1 MTIKRTLKLIHLTGT
16 FFFLASIAFILV
28 LALRQR
34 DVSWWVIFSL
44 TGHTAFMGLLLLC
57 IYLFA
62 MFRGVSGSPEPK
74 EHPLT
79 SSVYYMSLYV
89 CSPYLGLAAGLI
101 AMAGVGSP
109 TKFFLGVS
117 LGTFCATFIGW
128 VILDPLVGLLESL
141 LPASRSNRAIRHAKI
156 LIQKKNADAARKL
169 VLKQVLKAEE
179 ISRKRWEEELTVHAE
194 KLASLVVGNSANDDA
209 EAVAAS
215 IGIKAWSMGGL
226 TCMKFLHEM
235 ALDICR
241 TETTKSGTEIVDT
254 IPMWWDGI
262 GRWQNTS
269 IV

>member
-1 MTIKRTLKLIHLTGT
+1 MTTKRTLKLIHLTGT
-16 FFFLASIAFILV
+16 LFFLASIAFILV

-44 TGHTAFMGLLLLC
+44 TGHTVFIGLLLLC

-62 MFRGVSGSPEPK
+62 VFRGVSGSPEPK

-79 SSVYYMSLYV
+79 SSAYYMALYV
-89 CSPYLGLAAGLI
+89 SSPYLGLAAGLI
-101 AMAGVGSP
+101 AMAGVEGVRS
-109 TKFFLGVS
+109 FFLGVS

-128 VILDPLVGLLESL
+128 VIVDPLVGLFESL
-141 LPASRSNRAIRHAKI
+141 LPASRRSRANRLA
-156 LIQKKNADAARKL
+156 LIQIEKEKADAARKL
-169 VLKQVLKAEE
+169 VLEQVLKAEE
-179 ISRKRWEEELTVHAE
+179 ISRIEWKEELSPHAE
-194 KLASLVVGNSANDDA
+194 KLASLVVGNCSGIDT

-215 IGIKAWSMGGL
+215 IGVKAWTMGGL

-235 ALDICR
+235 AMDLCR
-241 TETTKSGTEIVDT
+241 AESSKSGEEIVDT

-262 GRWQNTS
+262 GRWQNSS